1 MIDQII
7 FVFRKFAF
15 IILLLHGGH
24 EQSHDFVQD
33 TIMYNNSVIINLG
46 APYLCA
52 QGFHCE

>member
-33 TIMYNNSVIINLG
+33 TIMYNNSIIINLDV
-46 APYLCA
+46 PYLCA
-52 QGFHCE
+52 VFTE